1 MQQVRNQESNV
12 QTNYRFMPM
21 QWCPQIKNQ
30 DAILCISNIKHS
42 NIVFLV
48 CNDYNW
54 KSQKGWSLLDEWKLN
69 QWEIELGEKQL
80 SLDLFYFGLS
90 SLYKLIWQWLEKLTD
105 DRLIWKC
112 IRKSK
117 KRNQSDS
124 PVRDQIV
131 LRHVSDVILVGY
143 LQSPAD
149 HTHYYPMPTKFH
161 PLLVPNYGMHL
172 QQWPSLSQGL
182 AHVLV

>member
-1 MQQVRNQESNV
+1 MRDQAQGK
-12 QTNYRFMPM
+12 TTKF
-21 QWCPQIKNQ
+21 
-30 DAILCISNIKHS
+30 
-42 NIVFLV
+42 VFF
-48 CNDYNW
+48 
-54 KSQKGWSLLDEWKLN
+54 
-69 QWEIELGEKQL
+69 
-80 SLDLFYFGLS
+80 FYLGLS
-90 SLYKLIWQWLEKLTD
+90 YLHKLIWQWLEKLTD
-105 DRLIWKC
+105 DKLIWKC

-131 LRHVSDVILVGY
+131 LQRVLDVILVGY

-182 AHVLV
+182 ARVLVYICACWKNTMVNNRIKEKIKEQTKKKRFQHKAPYISPGGHGCPHVQTWPSWVKTTECVPPAAT